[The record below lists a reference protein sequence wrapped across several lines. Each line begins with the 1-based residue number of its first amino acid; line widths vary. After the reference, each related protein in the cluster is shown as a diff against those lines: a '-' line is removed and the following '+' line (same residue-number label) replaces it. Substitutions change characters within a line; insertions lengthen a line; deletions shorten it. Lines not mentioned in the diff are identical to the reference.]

1 MPTAGKFFIM
11 VSMPDNNYY
20 DYVFIGSSPLSLL
33 HALTSTEEGVRILI
47 LNKENQLGGC
57 WSWTSRDG
65 LEYERAAHLIEAL
78 PGVYDL
84 LQKASGVRFVDAPK
98 QPERQFCGPL
108 KFKMAYFS
116 KFFLLGALAKISL
129 ELVASALLG
138 RREQFFNSRVKL
150 QHWFSVNLG
159 LLVSRLPRVKVPE
172 TGYVSFIR
180 GLVETCR
187 DKGAEFQEARID
199 ECRDD
204 GNIWLVKASNGK
216 QWQAKHLV
224 LSSSVTMM
232 ETSEVGHL
240 IAGNEDTRHR
250 LSVILEIADEFRLR
264 PFSYVSL
271 FNHKLI
277 RRVVDVTDKTQTP
290 RGFGHYLFELSMTKG
305 ALDGSSEDEIDALAV
320 SSCLFEKTASAR
332 LRFSSNF
339 EYSIITSGLK
349 SHDRLTVLDS
359 FGNLAVGVKAWGRL

>member
-11 VSMPDNNYY
+11 VLMPDNNHY

-33 HALTSTEEGVRILI
+33 HALTSTEEGARILI

-65 LEYERAAHLIEAL
+65 LEYECAAHLIEAL

-84 LQKASGVRFVDAPK
+84 LQKASGVRFVDAPW

-108 KFKMAYFS
+108 QFKMAYFS

-129 ELVASALLG
+129 EIVASALLG
-138 RREQFFNSRVKL
+138 RQEQFFNSRVKL

-204 GNIWLVKASNGK
+204 GNTWLVKAANGK

-240 IAGNEDTRHR
+240 IAGTEYTRHR
-250 LSVILEIADEFRLR
+250 LSVILEIADECRLR

-305 ALDGSSEDEIDALAV
+305 ALDGLSEDEIDALAV

-349 SHDRLTVLDS
+349 SRDRLTVLDS